1 MEELTRDRS
10 CSFNSLKNNG
20 LEIAKNTNTTK
31 EFLERLGRTL
41 STNTDVDNN
50 KVLKCEP
57 TKSVEKDFVKKDSVR
72 KDSVRKD
79 SVRKDSV
86 RKDFVEKDSEPEES
100 VSKDS
105 TNVIVLPNVTLHLDS
120 QFPYFT
126 NNNIELVCSIC
137 HYRGPSP
144 FNHDLEDG
152 PICYD
157 CWEE

>member
-10 CSFNSLKNNG
+10 CSLNSQKNNG
-20 LEIAKNTNTTK
+20 PKIAKNTNTTT
-31 EFLERLGRTL
+31 EFLERLGRT
-41 STNTDVDNN
+41 SRSNTNEDSIQI
-50 KVLKCEP
+50 LKTEP
-57 TKSVEKDFVKKDSVR
+57 IKSVEKDSVKKDSVK
-72 KDSVRKD
+72 KDSAE
-79 SVRKDSV
+79 
-86 RKDFVEKDSEPEES
+86 KDFVEKDSFEKDSELEES

-144 FNHDLEDG
+144 FNQDLEDG